1 MLKIIKGNLLNAK
14 EDIIVHQVNCQGAF
28 GAGLAKQIAQKYPKA
43 KNEYVDYCNKKNPDD
58 LLGDCLVT
66 KTNDFLIANLFA
78 QKYYGRYGAFYKK
91 YERQTNYRAFT
102 KGLKK
107 LINNHP
113 DKSIAIPY
121 KIGCGLAKG
130 DWDKIQKIFDL
141 AFPDKEIKVYKL

>member
-1 MLKIIKGNLLNAK
+1 MLKVINGNLLNAT
-14 EDIIVHQVNCQGAF
+14 EDIIIHQVNCQGAY

-43 KNEYVDYCNKKNPDD
+43 KKEYVNYCNNNNPDS

-66 KTNDFLIANLFA
+66 KTEDFLIANLFA
-78 QKYYGRYGAFYKK
+78 QKYYGKYGAFYKK
-91 YERQTNYRAFT
+91 YGRQTNYRAFA
-102 KGLKK
+102 KGLVKLKK
-107 LINNHP
+107 EYPN
-113 DKSIAIPY
+113 KSIAIPY